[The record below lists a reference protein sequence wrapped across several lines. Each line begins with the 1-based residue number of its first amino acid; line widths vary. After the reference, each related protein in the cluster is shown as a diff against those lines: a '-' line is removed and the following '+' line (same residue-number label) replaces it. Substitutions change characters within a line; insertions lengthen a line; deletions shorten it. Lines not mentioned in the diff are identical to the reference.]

1 MLLVGVRIALMRRDP
16 LRPQLPPPRIPSWAL
31 AIFAIAAAH
40 RRALFVRLH
49 RWARSLASRSS
60 TFSSRIKYL
69 ETRTT
74 RDGTLL
80 VCLACFLSMTP
91 FFYSQSLFAA
101 LAVVPVVMLV
111 GVALDV
117 LSHGRDGATR
127 SFAPRR
133 RDAAQR
139 AS

>member
-1 MLLVGVRIALMRRDP
+1 VAFLYILVA
-16 LRPQLPPPRIPSWAL
+16 
-31 AIFAIAAAH
+31 
-40 RRALFVRLH
+40 
-49 RWARSLASRSS
+49 
-60 TFSSRIKYL
+60 IKYL

-101 LAVVPVVMLV
+101 LAVVPVVILV

-117 LSHGRDGATR
+117 LSHGREGATR
-127 SFAPRR
+127 SFAPGIAMRR
-133 RDAAQR
+133 SAVMILQGLPIAVLLFVLFPRLASPLWSLPTDTAAR
-139 AS
+139 T